1 MSNCCLSNSKTKKCI
16 RESDQ
21 KTFTF
26 PRKFSKEEC
35 LRGPIKGFTMRASC
49 APYLDCQKR
58 KKSIKKE
65 KNILIKKTTSIKL
78 KIKKSKTK
86 KYKKK

>member
-1 MSNCCLSNSKTKKCI
+1 MTSCCLSTSKTKKCV

-49 APYLDCQKR
+49 APYLDCQQR
-58 KKSIKKE
+58 KKSQ
-65 KNILIKKTTSIKL
+65 
-78 KIKKSKTK
+78 
-86 KYKKK
+86 KKKKKGIVRRKKKRS

>member
-1 MSNCCLSNSKTKKCI
+1 MTNCCLSTSKNKKCI

-26 PRKFSKEEC
+26 PRKFTKEEC

-49 APYLDCQKR
+49 APYLDCQQWKKSQKKKKKDNLKR
-58 KKSIKKE
+58 KKR
-65 KNILIKKTTSIKL
+65 NL
-78 KIKKSKTK
+78 
-86 KYKKK
+86 KKKI

>member
-1 MSNCCLSNSKTKKCI
+1 MTNCCLSTSKTKKCI

-35 LRGPIKGFTMRASC
+35 IRGPIKGFTMRASC
-49 APYLDCQKR
+49 APYLDCQQRKKSQKKKKKRDNLKR
-58 KKSIKKE
+58 KKRNLKR
-65 KNILIKKTTSIKL
+65 KN
-78 KIKKSKTK
+78 
-86 KYKKK
+86 

>member
-1 MSNCCLSNSKTKKCI
+1 MTNCCLSTSKTKKCI

-26 PRKFSKEEC
+26 PRKFTKEEC

-49 APYLDCQKR
+49 APYLDCQQRKKSQKNKKKRDNLKR
-58 KKSIKKE
+58 KKR
-65 KNILIKKTTSIKL
+65 NL
-78 KIKKSKTK
+78 
-86 KYKKK
+86 KKKI

>member
-1 MSNCCLSNSKTKKCI
+1 MTSCCLSTSKTKKCV

-35 LRGPIKGFTMRASC
+35 IRGPIKGFTMRASC
-49 APYLDCQKR
+49 APYLDCQQR
-58 KKSIKKE
+58 KKTQKK
-65 KNILIKKTTSIKL
+65 KLLIKK
-78 KIKKSKTK
+78 
-86 KYKKK
+86 KKKILKKKQILRKKFKK

>member
-1 MSNCCLSNSKTKKCI
+1 MTSCCLSTSKTKKCV

-35 LRGPIKGFTMRASC
+35 IRGPIKGFTMRASC
-49 APYLDCQKR
+49 APYLDCQQTKKTQKKKITNQKKK
-58 KKSIKKE
+58 KKS
-65 KNILIKKTTSIKL
+65 
-78 KIKKSKTK
+78 
-86 KYKKK
+86 

>member
-1 MSNCCLSNSKTKKCI
+1 MTSCCLSTSKTKKCV

-35 LRGPIKGFTMRASC
+35 IRGPIKGFTMRASC
-49 APYLDCQKR
+49 APYLDCKQT
-58 KKSIKKE
+58 
-65 KNILIKKTTSIKL
+65 KKTH
-78 KIKKSKTK
+78 
-86 KYKKK
+86 KKKITNQKKKKNHKKKRNLKNKI

>member
-1 MSNCCLSNSKTKKCI
+1 MTSCCLSTSKTKKCV

-35 LRGPIKGFTMRASC
+35 IRGPIKGFTMRASC
-49 APYLDCQKR
+49 APYLDCQQT
-58 KKSIKKE
+58 KKTQKKKITNQKKKKIIKKKRNL
-65 KNILIKKTTSIKL
+65 KN
-78 KIKKSKTK
+78 KI
-86 KYKKK
+86 

>member
-1 MSNCCLSNSKTKKCI
+1 MTSCCLSTSKTKKCV

-26 PRKFSKEEC
+26 PRKFSKEQC

-49 APYLDCQKR
+49 APYLDCKKR
-58 KKSIKKE
+58 KKSQ
-65 KNILIKKTTSIKL
+65 
-78 KIKKSKTK
+78 
-86 KYKKK
+86 KKKKRR

>member
-1 MSNCCLSNSKTKKCI
+1 MTSCCLSTSKTKKCI

-26 PRKFSKEEC
+26 PRKFTKEEC

-49 APYLDCQKR
+49 APYLDCQQRKKSQKNKKKRDNLKR
-58 KKSIKKE
+58 KK
-65 KNILIKKTTSIKL
+65 
-78 KIKKSKTK
+78 KKS
-86 KYKKK
+86 

>member
-1 MSNCCLSNSKTKKCI
+1 MTSCCLSTSKTKKCV

-49 APYLDCQKR
+49 APYLDCQQR
-58 KKSIKKE
+58 KKSQKKILRKKFKKIEIK
-65 KNILIKKTTSIKL
+65 SFR
-78 KIKKSKTK
+78 KSSH
-86 KYKKK
+86 